1 MKQKDKKQL
10 KRLRNLIAKELKRLR
25 IFDVTFSVNADYRTL
40 KLRFDYYKA
49 VDKGVDRVKNRIVRK
64 EKASPLYIKQATIY
78 DEDYI
83 LMNLESYVDMIRKDM
98 NGSYREII
106 TEHDSIEHWFQVYTT
121 QRQRYGNIEVGD
133 NTLRTDKESIQT
145 LINHIKEHDK
155 KMMNIWEWE
164 KRGRTFLEDYMNYK
178 ETIGGVKY

>member
-1 MKQKDKKQL
+1 MKHQ
-10 KRLRNLIAKELKRLR
+10 
-25 IFDVTFSVNADYRTL
+25 TFFNI
-40 KLRFDYYKA
+40 
-49 VDKGVDRVKNRIVRK
+49 GNNKNVC
-64 EKASPLYIKQATIY
+64 
-78 DEDYI
+78 
-83 LMNLESYVDMIRKDM
+83 VDMIRKEMD
-98 NGSYREII
+98 GSYREII
-106 TEHDSIEHWFQVYTT
+106 TEHDSIEHWFQIYTT

-178 ETIGGVKY
+178 ETIGGVKYKWTKGTINSQYRRILQLYCISL